1 MHTAPTLPSSIVSL
15 HADRWTAPFWEA
27 ARGHRLVAP
36 RCTTCGAFR
45 LPPAPFCWRCRAQD
59 VEWVELS
66 GRGTVYS
73 FTVTRQALIPQL
85 KDSVPYVA
93 AVIALEGV
101 PGVRL
106 VSNIVDVDPAS
117 VRIGMPVAVAWDD
130 VDDHTTLPRFLPVE
144 GSR

>member
-1 MHTAPTLPSSIVSL
+1 MARILIAEPTPALHQLLEQVVTDVGHEPVDAAGACEKLACDALILEPDWPGARRLAECLRHTAPTLPSSIVSL

-36 RCTTCGAFR
+36 RCMTCGAFR

-73 FTVTRQALIPQL
+73 FTVTRQALNDL
-85 KDSVPYVA
+85 K
-93 AVIALEGV
+93 
-101 PGVRL
+101 RK
-106 VSNIVDVDPAS
+106 
-117 VRIGMPVAVAWDD
+117 R
-130 VDDHTTLPRFLPVE
+130 
-144 GSR
+144 